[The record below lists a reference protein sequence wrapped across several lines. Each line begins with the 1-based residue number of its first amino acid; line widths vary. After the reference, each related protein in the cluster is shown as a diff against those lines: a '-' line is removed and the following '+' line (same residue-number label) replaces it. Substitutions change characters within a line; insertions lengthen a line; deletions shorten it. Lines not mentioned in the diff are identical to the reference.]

1 MELPSGRPAAR
12 PQTVDQVAAPYEN
25 FLVRVPPTGLDVCST
40 CHSVVDPA
48 YQRCYPCQDATRVLG
63 SNVADVVA
71 FVSMAPR
78 SEQMARELFTYKDD
92 RTTQRQRE
100 QKTVGLA
107 AVLWKWL
114 ARHERCAAAR
124 VGITQFD
131 VITSVPSTSGRSS
144 HPLPMLI
151 SQVVEGSETRYR
163 DLLVVD
169 RPDLGQRE
177 QAADRYSA
185 SESVS
190 TQHVLVIDDTWTTG
204 AHAQSASAA
213 LKAAGASSVGLVA
226 LGRWVTPDFREHGA
240 WLARHRQPGWSWSSC
255 CLEAQPQNS

>member
-1 MELPSGRPAAR
+1 MCARPATAWWIPRTSGATPAKKPHESWAR
-12 PQTVDQVAAPYEN
+12 TWRTSWPSCRWRRAAS
-25 FLVRVPPTGLDVCST
+25 RCRGSSSPTRTIGR
-40 CHSVVDPA
+40 HSGSASRRPS
-48 YQRCYPCQDATRVLG
+48 VLLPFSGNG
-63 SNVADVVA
+63 SHGTNA
-71 FVSMAPR
+71 
-78 SEQMARELFTYKDD
+78 AR
-92 RTTQRQRE
+92 RRG
-100 QKTVGLA
+100 VGL
-107 AVLWKWL
+107 
-114 ARHERCAAAR
+114 
-124 VGITQFD
+124 TQFD
-131 VITSVPSTSGRSS
+131 VITSVPSTSGSS
-144 HPLPMLI
+144 HPLPRLI
-151 SQVVEGSETRYR
+151 SQVVEGSGTRYR
-163 DLLVVD
+163 DLLVVN

-185 SESVS
+185 RESVS